1 MTISLKALS
10 IMDLIA
16 ALNITDSKHNDIQHK
31 YQVSGL
37 VLSIRAVMLI
47 AVMLSI
53 ILPSAIMLSVIQ
65 LSAIMLSVTLLGA
78 LFC

>member
-10 IMDLIA
+10 ITDLIA

-31 YQVSGL
+31 YLVSGL

-47 AVMLSI
+47 AVMLSV
-53 ILPSAIMLSVIQ
+53 ILLSAIMLSVIP
-65 LSAIMLSVTLLGA
+65 LSAIMLSVILLGA
-78 LFC
+78 LYC

>member
-10 IMDLIA
+10 ITDLIA

-47 AVMLSI
+47 AVMLSV
-53 ILPSAIMLSVIQ
+53 ILLSAIMLSVIP
-65 LSAIMLSVTLLGA
+65 LSAIMLSVILLGA
-78 LFC
+78 LYC